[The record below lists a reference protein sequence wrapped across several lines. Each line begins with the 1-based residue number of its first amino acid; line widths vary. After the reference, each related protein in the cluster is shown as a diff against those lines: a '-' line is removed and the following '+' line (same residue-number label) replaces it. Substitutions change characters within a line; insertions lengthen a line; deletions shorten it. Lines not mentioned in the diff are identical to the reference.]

1 MAEGHRRR
9 LRDKVLRHGVEV
21 LKDHEFLELCL
32 FAVHKR
38 KNVNGIAYELINHFG
53 SLADLCAASVDEI
66 TSVKDVGPA
75 TAEYIKL
82 IPSIARGYLLHTTL
96 NDKKKF
102 DTIESIAERCVALL
116 RGHTNEVFY
125 MLCFDSSMHLIK
137 DAKIA
142 EGSAGTVGIDFRKVA
157 EAVIG
162 TSTTRVAVC
171 HNHPTGT
178 LVPSEQDA
186 MATHQL
192 TEYLQKMDIEFIDHI
207 IVSGDRYII
216 CKSIQ
221 FGEE

>member
-32 FAVHKR
+32 FAVHSR
-38 KNVNGIAYELINHFG
+38 KNVNPIAYELIKQFG
-53 SLADLCAASVDEI
+53 NLEDLCAASIDELMSVDG
-66 TSVKDVGPA
+66 VGRA
-75 TAEYIKL
+75 TAEYIKM
-82 IPSIARGYLLHTTL
+82 IPSISRGYLLNTTS
-96 NDKKKF
+96 NEKKRF